1 MKIQPLPKI
10 LASCAT
16 LLLALVFMSAATAA
30 DLSASDGVFK
40 VVKPPP
46 KGARVMTLTTVNQA
60 TPRPRQR
67 HRWFWK
73 IASPR
78 LVDADAGR
86 LEEMSAKAAEKLGS
100 EKATALVRMIE
111 DTYEAEISAAARAAD
126 IPEALLTAVIAAE
139 SAGKIR
145 ARSHKGAQGLAQ
157 LMPGTAARFGVKNA
171 YDPAE
176 NLRGAAAYLAFLLN
190 MFEGDVLLA
199 LAGYNAGEHAVT
211 RHKGVPPYNET
222 RDYIPK
228 VLNYYAATHKEEC
241 LFDTKLTNAPCVPLQ
256 FPD

>member
-1 MKIQPLPKI
+1 MNILPVFR
-10 LASCAT
+10 LLRASVI
-16 LLLALVFMSAATAA
+16 LLLAVAFAPAAFGA
-30 DLSASDGVFK
+30 DLSATQGVFK

-46 KGARVMTLTTVNQA
+46 KGTRVMTLTRVSQG

-67 HRWFWK
+67 HKWFWK
-73 IASPR
+73 IASPK
-78 LVDADAGR
+78 LADADADR
-86 LEEMSAKAAEKLGS
+86 FEDLSAKAAERLGS
-100 EKATALVRMIE
+100 DKATALVRMIE
-111 DTYEAEISAAARAAD
+111 DTYEAEIKAAARAAD
-126 IPEALLTAVIAAE
+126 IPEALLAAVIAAE

-176 NLRGAAAYLAFLLN
+176 NLRGAAEYLAFLLDR
-190 MFEGDVLLA
+190 FEGDVLLA

-222 RDYIPK
+222 RDYVPK
-228 VLNYYAATHKEEC
+228 VLSYYAAAFKEEC
-241 LFDTKLTNAPCVPLQ
+241 LFDTELTNAPCVPLQ